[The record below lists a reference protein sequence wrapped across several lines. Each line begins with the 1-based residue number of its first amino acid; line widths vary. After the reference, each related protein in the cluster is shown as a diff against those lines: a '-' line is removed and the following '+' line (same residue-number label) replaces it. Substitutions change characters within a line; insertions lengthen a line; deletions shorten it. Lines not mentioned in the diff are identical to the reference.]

1 VKRACRS
8 MSPTLDP
15 DLTTPSGRF
24 HTFWHSNS
32 LGPWG
37 LPSSLRPTSI
47 CIMDYRNYS
56 LLNGLDRSSTVTV
69 FREGVRHRSIL
80 IAFGEAEIAPSPYAN
95 DRYATPHYA
104 AKPW

>member
-1 VKRACRS
+1 
-8 MSPTLDP
+8 MQDTGTLTARVDG
-15 DLTTPSGRF
+15 LKIWFTGR
-24 HTFWHSNS
+24 
-32 LGPWG
+32 
-37 LPSSLRPTSI
+37 LPFYYQKCVVIT
-47 CIMDYRNYS
+47 
-56 LLNGLDRSSTVTV
+56 STVTV

>member
-1 VKRACRS
+1 MRPPVQPAGMAKGKCE
-8 MSPTLDP
+8 
-15 DLTTPSGRF
+15 TT
-24 HTFWHSNS
+24 
-32 LGPWG
+32 
-37 LPSSLRPTSI
+37 
-47 CIMDYRNYS
+47 
-56 LLNGLDRSSTVTV
+56 SSTVTV